1 MKGKSLIV
9 VLLLGWLSFLCEV
22 AVAQRTTANVYGLVK
37 DTSGAVVPGII
48 VTLANE
54 LTGTEQKVTTNEGG
68 EFSATFLPIGRYTIT
83 VSAQGFKTFVQ
94 KDLELTAGQQ
104 IRYPITLELGEVT
117 EKIEVTA
124 EAPQLQNASVQLT
137 DSITPQ
143 QIQELPQARRDFTQ
157 LLTLQAGVVRN
168 TTEYVQINGLAGV
181 GITVTVDGVDAGGD
195 SESSSLSAFQG
206 ANVIN
211 VLSQEAIQEVN
222 VAKGVISAEIGRA
235 FSGNINLISKGGTNQ
250 FHGSLFEN
258 WQNDVL
264 NARNALLA
272 PTARKPP
279 IRFNQFGGSVG
290 GPVIKDKAFF
300 FFAYEGYRQ
309 SNFVLVTGQHPTP
322 EFKAQ
327 AIAAVPAYKDILGQF
342 PNPTEPYATGAA
354 SGLFRG
360 ASADQG
366 DDNHYIFRGDY
377 NISSNDRLSGRYTR
391 GRPFRNQPSAQ
402 PANRQSYTYAADS
415 ANLSWVHSAPSWT
428 SETRA
433 GLNYTDAKRLQEA
446 FVAKVPGV
454 SVQGA
459 NFSIGAEFLTLTGHT
474 YSIEEVVSKPIGR
487 HTIKF
492 GGSYFVQAPGRSD
505 EEIPVFTYPNPAAF
519 LANTPSQVQFTFGVP
534 RFHGK
539 TWNTAAFVQDDFK
552 VRPNLIL
559 NLGLR
564 YEYYSVFRDKEGFL
578 VNAGNPSNAF
588 ANPPI
593 YRSPDSF
600 YNPDKNNFL
609 PRFGFAWSPGS
620 GGKNVVRGGF
630 GMTVAPFNLRNF
642 YTLAAYDPKVI
653 FRYRFSA
660 ADIAR
665 LNLKYPVTNAQMLP
679 IVKNEN
685 VPRAFEI
692 FAEDN
697 PNPYAMQWT
706 LDIQR
711 QLTPTLVFQTG
722 YVGNKAVKI
731 SQSHTFNLAN
741 RVTGVR
747 PVPAILESN
756 IRDASDFSTYHS
768 WQTSL
773 RKRLSYDLAFN
784 VNYTWS
790 RNMALS
796 QGDLWGGNDPEV
808 QDETNYRAD
817 YGPITQNRTHSM
829 TFDAVYDLPFD
840 RWLNA
845 GSVLKHI
852 VGGWQLAGI
861 LGVANGAWLNV
872 VQPSTFLNSRPDV
885 NGGDPYTD
893 GSNRFLYL
901 NRAAFTIIPT
911 GPSGA
916 PIRPG
921 NLSKN
926 AFRGPGF
933 WNLDLSI
940 SKDFKFHERYGLKFR
955 VDMFNATNSVRLGN
969 PILQINNALFGQ
981 ITAVAAART
990 MQMGLR
996 FTF

>member
-1 MKGKSLIV
+1 MKVKSLFLM
-9 VLLLGWLSFLCEV
+9 LLLGWLSFLCEV

-37 DTSGAVVPGII
+37 DTSGAVVPGIT
-48 VTLANE
+48 VTLLNE
-54 LTGTEQKVTTNEGG
+54 LTGTEQKVTTNEDG
-68 EFSATFLPIGRYTIT
+68 EFSATFLALGRYTIT

-94 KDLELTAGQQ
+94 KGLELTAGQQ
-104 IRYPITLELGEVT
+104 IRYPITLEIGEIT

-124 EAPQLQNASVQLT
+124 EAPLLQNASVQLT
-137 DSITPQ
+137 DNITPQ
-143 QIQELPQARRDFTQ
+143 QLQELPQARRDFTQ
-157 LLTLQAGVVRN
+157 LLTLQTGMVRN

-222 VAKGVISAEIGRA
+222 VAKGVVSAEIGRA
-235 FSGNINLISKGGTNQ
+235 FSGNINLISKGGTNE

-309 SNFVLVTGQHPTP
+309 SNFALVTGQHPTP
-322 EFKAQ
+322 EFKAL
-327 AIAAVPAYKDILGQF
+327 AIAAVPAYKDILQQF
-342 PNPTEPYATGAA
+342 PNPTEPYAAGAA

-402 PANRQSYTYAADS
+402 PTNRQSYTYAADS
-415 ANLSWVHSAPSWT
+415 ANLSWVHAAPGWT

-433 GLNYTDAKRLQEA
+433 GLNYTDAQRLQQA
-446 FVAKVPGV
+446 YAAGVPGIT
-454 SVQGA
+454 VQGA

-474 YSIEEVVSKPIGR
+474 YSVEEVVSKPIGR

-492 GGSYFVQAPGRSD
+492 GGSYFVQAPGRFD
-505 EEIPVFTYPNPAAF
+505 EEIPIFTYPNPAAF
-519 LANTPSQVQFTFGVP
+519 LTNTPSQVQFTFGVP

-552 VRPNLIL
+552 IRPNLIL

-593 YRSPDSF
+593 YRPADSF

-609 PRFGFAWSPGS
+609 PRFGFAWSPGQ

-660 ADIAR
+660 ADSAR

-679 IVKNEN
+679 VVKNEN

-697 PNPYAMQWT
+697 PNPYTMQWT
-706 LDIQR
+706 LDLQR
-711 QLTPTLVFQTG
+711 QLSPTLVLQTG
-722 YVGNKAVKI
+722 YVGNKGLKI

-741 RVTGVR
+741 RVTGIR
-747 PVPAILESN
+747 PVPSILESN
-756 IRDASDFSTYHS
+756 LRDASDFSTYHA
-768 WQTSL
+768 WQTAL
-773 RKRLSYDLAFN
+773 RKRLSHDLAFN

-796 QGDLWGGNDPEV
+796 QGDYWGGNDPEV

-829 TFDAVYDLPFD
+829 TLDAIYDTPFD
-840 RWLNA
+840 RWLKA
-845 GSVLKHI
+845 GSIMRHV

-872 VQPSTFLNSRPDV
+872 VQPSTFLNSRPDH

-901 NRAAFTIIPT
+901 NRSAFTLIPT

-933 WNLDLSI
+933 WNLDLSV

-969 PILQINNALFGQ
+969 PILQANNNLFGQ
-981 ITAVAAART
+981 ITAVAPART